1 MVKTPSKSSKIL
13 DKINS
18 PHDLKSLTISQL
30 KQLASE
36 IRELI
41 INTVSQTGG
50 HLSTNL
56 GAVEFTLALHY
67 VFDSPQ
73 DLFIWDV
80 GHQCYT
86 HKIITGRKNRF
97 HTLRQLNGIS
107 GFPNPAESEH
117 DHFVVG
123 HGSTAISQAL
133 GLVTAKDMLR
143 QDRKVVAIVG
153 DGSLAGGMAFE
164 ALNYLGHIQKDLI
177 IVLNDNEW
185 AIARTVGAMSRY
197 LNRIIVNPLYNKVR
211 EEFENFIRKLPKGE
225 FALRVLKKFEESLK
239 NLLVPGILFEELGI
253 KYVGPINGHDLGDLI
268 TTFRNVKK
276 LNKPVLVH
284 ILTRKG
290 KGYKFSEENPDL
302 FHSAFPFDV
311 NTGEFKKKTSR
322 TYTDVFSEKIIDLG
336 YIDSRV
342 VAVTAA
348 MPQGTGLSRFRD
360 IFPERFFDVGMAE
373 QNAVTF
379 SAGLAKKGFKPY
391 VAIYS
396 TFIQRA
402 YDQIM
407 HDVCLQNLPVK
418 FCLDRAGLVGS
429 DGPTHHGVFDIAFLK
444 HLPNMVLLA
453 PKDGW
458 EFALMLQWMKDVDSP
473 CAIRYP
479 KEISCDLSQTG
490 YQNLVLGKAE
500 VLSQGKDVAI
510 FAYGSMVARVWEA
523 VKILKEEG
531 LIPYV
536 VNLRFAKPLDT
547 ELILEIASQ
556 VNVVVTVEEGS
567 ISGGVGESIARLLG
581 ERGIKSKVL
590 NLGIPDKFI
599 PHGRREEL
607 LNFLGLTADTIFKR
621 VEDVIEIH
629 WKV

>member
-18 PHDLKSLTISQL
+18 PRDLKSLTISQL

-41 INTVSQTGG
+41 INTVSHTGG

-107 GFPNPAESEH
+107 GFPNPRESEH
-117 DHFVVG
+117 DHFIVG

-133 GLVTAKDMLR
+133 GLVTARDMLR

-177 IVLNDNEW
+177 IVVNDNEW

-225 FALRVLKKFEESLK
+225 FALRLLKKFEESLK

-253 KYVGPINGHDLGDLI
+253 KYVGPINGHDLNELI

-276 LNKPVLVH
+276 LNKPVLIH
-284 ILTRKG
+284 LLTRKG
-290 KGYKFSEENPDL
+290 KGYKFSEENPES
-302 FHSAFPFDV
+302 FHSASPFDV
-311 NTGEFKKKTSR
+311 STGEFATKDGK
-322 TYTDVFSEKIIDLG
+322 TYTDVFSEKVVDLG
-336 YIDSRV
+336 YVDSRI

-373 QNAVTF
+373 QNAV
-379 SAGLAKKGFKPY
+379 
-391 VAIYS
+391 
-396 TFIQRA
+396 
-402 YDQIM
+402 
-407 HDVCLQNLPVK
+407 
-418 FCLDRAGLVGS
+418 
-429 DGPTHHGVFDIAFLK
+429 
-444 HLPNMVLLA
+444 
-453 PKDGW
+453 
-458 EFALMLQWMKDVDSP
+458 
-473 CAIRYP
+473 
-479 KEISCDLSQTG
+479 
-490 YQNLVLGKAE
+490 
-500 VLSQGKDVAI
+500 
-510 FAYGSMVARVWEA
+510 
-523 VKILKEEG
+523 
-531 LIPYV
+531 
-536 VNLRFAKPLDT
+536 
-547 ELILEIASQ
+547 
-556 VNVVVTVEEGS
+556 
-567 ISGGVGESIARLLG
+567 
-581 ERGIKSKVL
+581 
-590 NLGIPDKFI
+590 
-599 PHGRREEL
+599 
-607 LNFLGLTADTIFKR
+607 
-621 VEDVIEIH
+621 
-629 WKV
+629 

>member
-1 MVKTPSKSSKIL
+1 MKTPSKSSKIL

-18 PHDLKSLTISQL
+18 PRDLKSLSISQL

-117 DHFVVG
+117 DHFIVG

-133 GLVTAKDMLR
+133 GLATARDMLGEKN
-143 QDRKVVAIVG
+143 KVIAIVG

-164 ALNYLGHIQKDLI
+164 ALNYLGHIQKDMV

-185 AIARTVGAMSRY
+185 AISRTVGAMSRY

-211 EEFENFIRKLPKGE
+211 EEFENFIRRLPRGE
-225 FALRVLKKFEESLK
+225 FALKLLKKFEESLK

-253 KYVGPINGHDLGDLI
+253 KYVGPINGHDLGELI
-268 TTFRNVKK
+268 TTFNNVKK

-302 FHSAFPFDV
+302 FHSASPFDI
-311 NTGEFKKKTSR
+311 NTGEFKNKTGK

-336 YIDSRV
+336 YVDSRV

-348 MPQGTGLSRFRD
+348 MLQGTGLSRFRD

-373 QNAVTF
+373 QNAITF

-444 HLPNMVLLA
+444 HLPNIVLLA

-458 EFALMLQWMKDVDSP
+458 EFALMLQWMKDLDLP

-479 KEISCDLSQTG
+479 KTRTDDLSHSG
-490 YQNLVLGKAE
+490 YDELKLGKAE
-500 VLSQGKDVAI
+500 LLSEGKTLAI
-510 FAYGSMVARVWEA
+510 FAYGSMVGRGYEVA
-523 VKILKEEG
+523 KILGNDG
-531 LIPYV
+531 LSPYLI
-536 VNLRFAKPLDT
+536 NLRFAKPLDDK
-547 ELILEIASQ
+547 LILEIASE
-556 VNVVVTVEEGS
+556 VDLVVTVEEAS
-567 ISGGVGESIARLLG
+567 QMGGVGETIASLIAEKGLKTK
-581 ERGIKSKVL
+581 IL
-590 NLGIPDKFI
+590 NIGIPDRFI
-599 PHGRREEL
+599 SHGSREQL
-607 LNFLGLTADTIFKR
+607 LSMAGLDCESI
-621 VEDVIEIH
+621 VEKIRFTLASEV
-629 WKV
+629 KC